1 MDKKYN
7 YNQAR
12 ELGLLVEADTA
23 WHEAIDRIEKPDIV
37 YIEKVLENGINVN
50 KEPDIVVNT
59 IYGVKGGEAD
69 NVILFSN
76 ISPAAQSSLKEN
88 INELRKVFYTGMTR
102 SKLNLYIVKKQK
114 GYVFKELYA

>member
-1 MDKKYN
+1 MI
-7 YNQAR
+7 Q
-12 ELGLLVEADTA
+12 
-23 WHEAIDRIEKPDIV
+23 IEKPDIV

-76 ISPAAQSSLKEN
+76 ISPAAKSSLQEN

-102 SKLNLYIVKKQK
+102 SKRNLYIVKKQK

>member
-1 MDKKYN
+1 MPDLFAYTDGACSGNPGPGGWGVLMRAMQGDEVVKE
-7 YNQAR
+7 R
-12 ELGLLVEADTA
+12 EL
-23 WHEAIDRIEKPDIV
+23 
-37 YIEKVLENGINVN
+37 
-50 KEPDIVVNT
+50 
-59 IYGVKGGEAD
+59 KGGEAD

-102 SKLNLYIVKKQK
+102 SKRNLYIVKKQK